1 MDAIRDLGGHRF
13 SAILFV
19 LRLAIVM
26 PIVVQVSSGVAQILA
41 VVVALHLLLALGY
54 WRRNP
59 IALWF
64 GLYAAFI
71 GALMPFIFPGFS
83 DMLTWLIV
91 NTVLSIALLVATFD
105 AWREMRQVRSQP

>member
-1 MDAIRDLGGHRF
+1 MDAIRDLGWHRL

-26 PIVVQVSSGVAQILA
+26 PIVQVSTGVAQILA

-83 DMLTWLIV
+83 DMLPWLIV